1 MADKS
6 VFASLRKPLKTST
19 LTAKTGNTRNFFVVV
34 ELDQWMYVKNIQKQ
48 KLIVCLRPL
57 TPRRLERR
65 AK

>member
-6 VFASLRKPLKTST
+6 VFANLQKTLKTST
-19 LTAKTGNTRNFFVVV
+19 LIAKTGNTRNFFVVV